1 MKRLWNLI
9 PSAGSGG
16 GEQARREK
24 CTRSGTLGEDV
35 VVFKADITR
44 FNGVLEPLFPFL
56 VEYGCSITGL
66 TSCNS
71 ISETLVQLNA
81 YTVHLIF
88 ALDVHVVIEIV
99 KSNIA
104 NLCRTAAGRT
114 RQMLD
119 IGPVGETVGGGIMN
133 NVTLLL
139 LVLFLGPFGSL
150 PLGQTCDFGIGKL
163 KVVESAEKASVPG
176 PPREA
181 NTMSFVSVIEA
192 RVFRFLGVKVAVKS
206 VSLLANLW
214 DQVSL
219 EEDLETLRIVT
230 LGSRKHALVNEL
242 IDRLALHDDG
252 KMRPISASRWY

>member
-1 MKRLWNLI
+1 MKRLGNLI

-16 GEQARREK
+16 GKQAWREK
-24 CTRSGTLGEDV
+24 RTRSGILVEDV

-44 FNGVLEPLFPFL
+44 FNGVLEPLFPLL
-56 VEYGCSITGL
+56 VEYGCSVTGL

-71 ISETLVQLNA
+71 ISETLVQLNSD
-81 YTVHLIF
+81 TVQLIF
-88 ALDVHVVIEIV
+88 ALDVHVVVEIV
-99 KSNIA
+99 ESNIA
-104 NLCRTAAGRT
+104 NFRGTAARRT

-119 IGPVGETVGGGIMN
+119 IGPVGESVGGGIMN

-139 LVLFLGPFGSL
+139 LVLFLGPFSSL
-150 PLGQTCDFGIGKL
+150 PFGQTSDFGIGKL
-163 KVVESAEKASVPG
+163 KVVKSAEKASVPG
-176 PPREA
+176 PPRKA
-181 NTMSFVSVIEA
+181 NTMGFVSVIEA

-206 VSLLANLW
+206 VSFLTNLW
-214 DQVSL
+214 NQVSL
-219 EEDLETLRIVT
+219 EEDLETLRIVA